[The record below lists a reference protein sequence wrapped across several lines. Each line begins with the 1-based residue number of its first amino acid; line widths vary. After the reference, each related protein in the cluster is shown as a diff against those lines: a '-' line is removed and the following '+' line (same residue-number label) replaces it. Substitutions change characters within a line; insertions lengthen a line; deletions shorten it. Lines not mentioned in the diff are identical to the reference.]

1 MTTRLSLAVAAV
13 AALTIAG
20 CGGGGEGGQRPD
32 GDNSALRFQGE
43 ERAAAQTVED
53 YVTAI
58 RSRDWERICRDLY
71 SAKQADL
78 TKGILADSCEEEV
91 DRYDD
96 LSSLELTVNDV
107 TLETSAEVATTTT
120 GSREAFFDLV
130 LEDGEWRIDG
140 TSGDFT
146 AEGKPTGDTPPG
158 SGDEA
163 AAAQVVLDF
172 DRALADRDWQRLC
185 ALHTEEE
192 RSSGID
198 GCPAEMKNDY
208 SGGDALGITI
218 DEVTVDRRA
227 TVRTDSGN
235 GNHASFTLVR
245 EGGRWRIDSYGGT
258 FGNS

>member
-1 MTTRLSLAVAAV
+1 MTKRLSCAVALV
-13 AALTIAG
+13 AALAIAG
-20 CGGGGEGGQRPD
+20 CGGGGDGGERPD
-32 GDNSALRFQGE
+32 GDNSALKFQGE

-58 RSRDWERICRDLY
+58 RSRDWERICRDIY

-96 LSSLELTVNDV
+96 LGNLKLTVNDV

-120 GSREAFFDLV
+120 GTREAFFDLK
-130 LEDGEWRIDG
+130 LEDGAWRIDG

-146 AEGKPTGDTPPG
+146 AGGEPTGGTPPG
-158 SGDEA
+158 TGDEA

-172 DRALADRDWQRLC
+172 DQALADRDWDALC
-185 ALHTEEE
+185 TLHTEER
-192 RSSGID
+192 RSFAID
-198 GCPAEMKNDY
+198 GCPAEMKEQY
-208 SGGDALGITI
+208 SGGALGVTV

-227 TVRTDSGN
+227 TVRTDTGN
-235 GNHASFTLVR
+235 GNHASFTLVP
-245 EGGRWRIDSYGGT
+245 EGGRWRVDSYGGT